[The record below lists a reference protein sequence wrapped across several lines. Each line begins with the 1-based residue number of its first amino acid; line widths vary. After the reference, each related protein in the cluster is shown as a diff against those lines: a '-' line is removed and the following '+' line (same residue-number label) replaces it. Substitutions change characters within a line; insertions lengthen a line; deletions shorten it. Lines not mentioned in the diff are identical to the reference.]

1 MGELQA
7 ERKTCLEEG
16 QTKGMRKYAC
26 MCVFACECVCDRVF
40 IYRSPLGEKCHYS
53 AKVENLVGLC

>member
-7 ERKTCLEEG
+7 EKKTCLEEG
-16 QTKGMRKYAC
+16 QRKGMGKCAC

-40 IYRSPLGEKCHYS
+40 IYRSPLG
-53 AKVENLVGLC
+53 